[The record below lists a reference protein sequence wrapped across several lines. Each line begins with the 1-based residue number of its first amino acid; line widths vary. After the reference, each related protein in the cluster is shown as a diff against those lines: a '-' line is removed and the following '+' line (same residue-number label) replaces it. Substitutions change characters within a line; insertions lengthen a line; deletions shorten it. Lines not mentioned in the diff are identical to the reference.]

1 MITCLG
7 LIVGT
12 VETSYAQDVIN
23 KCARWLKNYKEKF
36 EENGYDFISKYSNL
50 NITDH
55 KILGSFTK
63 INNYNTDNN
72 LPTLPKLTEFAIDYF
87 EENNEL
93 FILCRLYDGSTKMG
107 TSR

>member
-23 KCARWLKNYKEKF
+23 KCARWLKNYKHLVNEGLSF
-36 EENGYDFISKYSNL
+36 EVEG
-50 NITDH
+50 
-55 KILGSFTK
+55 FTFF
-63 INNYNTDNN
+63 TV
-72 LPTLPKLTEFAIDYF
+72 IDYF